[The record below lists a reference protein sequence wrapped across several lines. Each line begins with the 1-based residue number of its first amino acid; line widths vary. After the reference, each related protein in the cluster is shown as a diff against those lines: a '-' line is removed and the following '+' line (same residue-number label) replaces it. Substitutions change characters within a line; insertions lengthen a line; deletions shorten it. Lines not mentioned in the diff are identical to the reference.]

1 MGDYVL
7 LDEFHLS
14 IYIPT
19 DLDDVAC
26 DAIRRILEGRQF
38 QTALRRTVLQLV
50 REYMELAPIRI
61 RIAV

>member
-7 LDEFHLS
+7 LDESHLS
-14 IYIPT
+14 FRIPS
-19 DLDDVAC
+19 DLDDASC
-26 DAIRRILEGRQF
+26 DAIRRILESRQF